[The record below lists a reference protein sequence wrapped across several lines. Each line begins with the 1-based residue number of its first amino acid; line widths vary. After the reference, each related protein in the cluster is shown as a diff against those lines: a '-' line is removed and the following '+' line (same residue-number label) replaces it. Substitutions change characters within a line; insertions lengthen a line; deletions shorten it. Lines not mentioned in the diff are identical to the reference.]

1 MTVRTRGL
9 PPGWYPDTASGVE
22 RALSGFHSSMARGTA
37 LACMAP
43 HAGWYYSGAI
53 AARAIAELDPR
64 AETVVV
70 FGGHLHGGSAPLL
83 ATEDGFQTPLGD
95 IHADAELREA
105 LSSAISCGVDHD
117 ADNTVEVM
125 LPMIRS
131 MFPSARLLWMR
142 LGAGIPSYQTGKT
155 VAAIALRLG
164 RKTVA
169 IGSTDLTHYGPNYGF
184 QPHGGGESAVEWVR
198 SVNDAAFLKAVLEGD
213 GQTALDRAIKDSSAC
228 SPGAALG
235 AMGFA
240 SELGATSSALLAYGT
255 SADIAKASSFV
266 GYGAVAWSRPG

>member
-1 MTVRTRGL
+1 MTLRTRGL
-9 PPGWYPDTASGVE
+9 PPGWYPDAAPVIE
-22 RALSGFHSSMARGTA
+22 RTLSGFLSGFARGTA
-37 LACMAP
+37 LACVAP

-64 AETVVV
+64 ADVVVV
-70 FGGHLHGGSAPLL
+70 FGGHLSGGSAPLL

-95 IHADAELREA
+95 IPADAELREA
-105 LSSAISCGVDHD
+105 VASAIPCGVDRN

-125 LPMIRS
+125 LPMIRFL
-131 MFPSARLLWMR
+131 FPSARVFWMR
-142 LGAGIPSYQTGKT
+142 LGAGIASYQTGKT
-155 VAAIALRLG
+155 VAAIAGRLG

-184 QPHGGGESAVEWVR
+184 QPHGGGEAALEWVR
-198 SVNDAAFLKAVLEGD
+198 SVNDAAFLNALLEGD
-213 GQTALDRAIKDSSAC
+213 GQAALDRAVKDSSAC
-228 SPGAALG
+228 SPGAAIG

-240 SELGATSSALLAYGT
+240 AELGAASSVLLAYGT